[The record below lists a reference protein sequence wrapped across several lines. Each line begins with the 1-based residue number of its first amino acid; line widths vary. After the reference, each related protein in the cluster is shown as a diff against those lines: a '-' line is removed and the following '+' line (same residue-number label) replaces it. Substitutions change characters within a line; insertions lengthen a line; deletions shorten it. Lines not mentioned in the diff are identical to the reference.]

1 MNKVLTVSPIP
12 DGRVMVEMADGRS
25 GEFDVKPYMKSDFFS
40 GLMNEAYF
48 SKVRIV
54 FKGIGWPD
62 GQDLGP
68 DTIAARL
75 VEVESVSGEKNG
87 PGSNA

>member
-1 MNKVLTVSPIP
+1 
-12 DGRVMVEMADGRS
+12 
-25 GEFDVKPYMKSDFFS
+25 MKSDFFS

-48 SKVRIV
+48 NKVRLV

-68 DTIAARL
+68 DTIAAQL
-75 VEVESVSGEKNG
+75 VAVESVV
-87 PGSNA
+87 

>member
-1 MNKVLTVSPIP
+1 MNKVLAVRPLA
-12 DGRVMVEMADGRS
+12 DGRVFVTLADGRS

-48 SKVRIV
+48 NKVRLV

-68 DTIAARL
+68 DTIAAQL
-75 VEVESVSGEKNG
+75 VAVESVV
-87 PGSNA
+87 